1 MFVYFSII
9 NVTWTSQGVERVM
22 KIEVKIVLLIFVTLV
37 YKMIWI
43 DRNYKISEAG
53 VGKKYGDSLPKGHF
67 DPGAWGHLSQF

>member
-1 MFVYFSII
+1 
-9 NVTWTSQGVERVM
+9 M

-53 VGKKYGDSLPKGHF
+53 LGEKHGGSLPKGHF

>member
-1 MFVYFSII
+1 
-9 NVTWTSQGVERVM
+9 M

-53 VGKKYGDSLPKGHF
+53 LGEKHGGSLPKGHF
-67 DPGAWGHLSQF
+67 DPGPCGHLSQIDNKKKCVL